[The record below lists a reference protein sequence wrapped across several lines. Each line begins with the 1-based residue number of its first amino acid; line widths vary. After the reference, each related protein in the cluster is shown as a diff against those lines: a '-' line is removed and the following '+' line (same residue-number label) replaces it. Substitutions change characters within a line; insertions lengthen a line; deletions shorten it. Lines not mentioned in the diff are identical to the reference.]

1 MSRVWRIRLLWVWM
15 AMWTWKLLA
24 VLLLPLLLLLLLVLL
39 MHLLLLLHFLLLPR
53 PVVLQDK
60 WIAMVRVRPVS
71 LVLARTLA
79 PCFATQLLLLLV
91 QQLWAATRGGLVLR
105 AGLLLKLLLLR
116 RDHRDLVLFASVKH
130 E

>member
-24 VLLLPLLLLLLLVLL
+24 VLLLPLLLLMLLVLL

-53 PVVLQDK
+53 PVVLQDR
-60 WIAMVRVRPVS
+60 WIATVRVRPVS

-79 PCFATQLLLLLV
+79 PCFARLSQQLLRCLARVCL
-91 QQLWAATRGGLVLR
+91 A
-105 AGLLLKLLLLR
+105 LR
-116 RDHRDLVLFASVKH
+116 RRARPGVARIPA
-130 E
+130 